1 MKKIFIIIMSVV
13 LFTSCEDFLT
23 VTPQDSLVADNYYT
37 SETALRANTASL
49 YGKAW
54 WDFHSQLM
62 WLGGDELAGDLYY
75 TYDQEGH
82 YYYNKVGAGNAYNNT
97 GWTGL
102 YRVVSF
108 ANSIIND
115 MPASARKNG
124 VSEDAINRAIAESK
138 CMRATAYYF
147 LTEYWGEVP
156 IIENSTE
163 LITSSD
169 PTAIYVHK
177 NLQSNL
183 YRFMCEDLEFAIQ
196 YLPVTDEQAGR
207 VTKWGAKGM
216 LAKVYLTRAAYEN
229 SAAYYTQAKDL
240 AYDVIENSGL
250 NLWSDYSTMF
260 DVAANNS
267 SESLIAIQCMT
278 GEYGDG
284 SSRNVNFSRSSRI
297 ADQTWGAGK
306 GPTLSLQ
313 SLYAQGDARRKW
325 VFMTSGDYY
334 PNLNKANGGYTYQ
347 YSYRDPASIDTQVE
361 SPNETLAH
369 IKKYVI
375 GKAADCD
382 NQVGLNQDAGN
393 NIYLLRLSDVYMVY
407 AEACIG
413 TGASTTDAKAIE
425 YVNDIRTRAKLS
437 GIASPLTFENL
448 IQERRKEFAF
458 EGINW
463 MDIKRY
469 FYRNPTA
476 AYDYLNGMNR
486 DQIYRLDFT
495 TGYNNMSTADKY
507 VFENDKAN
515 YRLSWQTITDVN
527 DYNSR
532 VNNIVFNES
541 SMYIPLPAAVT
552 TKAPILNE
560 PAVDY
565 YATN

>member
-49 YGKAW
+49 YGKVW
-54 WDFHSQLM
+54 WDFHCQFM
-62 WLGGDELAGDLYY
+62 WLAGDELAGDLYY

-82 YYYNKVGAGNAYNNT
+82 YYYNKVGAGNTYNNT

-115 MPASARKNG
+115 MPAPARSNG
-124 VSEDAINRAIAESK
+124 VPEDAINRAIAEAK

-147 LTEYWGEVP
+147 LAEYWGEVP

-183 YRFMCEDLEFAIQ
+183 YRFICEDLEYAVQ
-196 YLPVTDEQAGR
+196 YLPVSDEPGR
-207 VTKWGAKGM
+207 VTKWSAKGM

-229 SAAYYTQAKDL
+229 SAEYYAQAKTL
-240 AYDVIENSGL
+240 AGEVIESSGL
-250 NLWSDYSTMF
+250 KLWSDYSTMF

-313 SLYAQGDARRKW
+313 NIYEQGDARRKT
-325 VFMTSGDYY
+325 VYMTNGDYY
-334 PNLNKANGGYTYQ
+334 ANLDKANGGYTYKIT
-347 YSYRDPASIDTQVE
+347 YRDPAAIDTKVE
-361 SPNETLAH
+361 SANEVLAH

-382 NQVGLNQDAGN
+382 NKVGLNQDAGN

-413 TGASTTDAKAIE
+413 TASSTNDSKALE
-425 YVNDIRTRAKLS
+425 YVNAIRTRAKL
-437 GIASPLTFENL
+437 AALQSPLTFERL

-463 MDIKRY
+463 IDIKRLY
-469 FYRNPTA
+469 YRDASA
-476 AYDYLNGMNR
+476 AYTYLNSMNR

-495 TGYNNMSTADKY
+495 TGYNEMSTADKY
-507 VFENDKAN
+507 VFENNKQN
-515 YRLSWQTITDVN
+515 YKLSWQTLSDVN
-527 DYNSR
+527 DYDSR
-532 VNNIVFNES
+532 VNNIVFNQT

-565 YATN
+565 YASK